1 MATPPSP
8 RRTGTEATPP
18 SPRRTGTGATPP
30 SKWLT
35 DRSHAHLLYS
45 HRKPPRSHLPLSK
58 KKKMYA
64 PSFTSTATEATPTS
78 FTRADGHRGLILNL
92 PCSVR
97 CSESFHIIHSTFP
110 RKRGSALN
118 DPEHGKRDT
127 TSRSCSFSSWTNI
140 ARSIL
145 KTVEGGSRSRN
156 GQHFITVWVTWIR
169 GRGDRIAPVRSD
181 TLRLS

>member
-1 MATPPSP
+1 
-8 RRTGTEATPP
+8 
-18 SPRRTGTGATPP
+18 
-30 SKWLT
+30 
-35 DRSHAHLLYS
+35 
-45 HRKPPRSHLPLSK
+45 
-58 KKKMYA
+58 MYA

-145 KTVEGGSRSRN
+145 KTVEGGSRSRK
-156 GQHFITVWVTWIR
+156 GQHFITV
-169 GRGDRIAPVRSD
+169 
-181 TLRLS
+181 